1 MSDIWAR
8 ILHTWNDL
16 TGRERLL
23 LSFAGAVVA
32 LMAVYMLAINPFLT
46 ASTQAQA
53 QAQSAESQLEAM
65 VKMRGQYDA
74 VQQRLSSVEERIH
87 QDKKR
92 RNMLTLLESL
102 ASKSAAKVDSMQEKR
117 GGTNEAY
124 REKKVEVSLKNVT
137 LEQTVNYLYSIESAD
152 QLFTI
157 KSMRIRTRS
166 DGSNLLDVTF
176 TVSSFE
182 PT

>member
-1 MSDIWAR
+1 
-8 ILHTWNDL
+8 
-16 TGRERLL
+16 
-23 LSFAGAVVA
+23 
-32 LMAVYMLAINPFLT
+32 
-46 ASTQAQA
+46 
-53 QAQSAESQLEAM
+53 
-65 VKMRGQYDA
+65 
-74 VQQRLSSVEERIH
+74 
-87 QDKKR
+87 
-92 RNMLTLLESL
+92 
-102 ASKSAAKVDSMQEKR
+102 MQEKR

>member
-1 MSDIWAR
+1 MNDIWAR
-8 ILHTWNDL
+8 ILHAWNDL
-16 TGRERLL
+16 SGRERLL
-23 LSFAGAVVA
+23 LSSAGAVVA

-46 ASTQAQA
+46 ASTQAQEL
-53 QAQSAESQLEAM
+53 AQSAELQLEAM

-74 VQQRLSSVEERIH
+74 IQQRLVSVEERIH

-102 ASKSAAKVDSMQEKR
+102 ASKAAAKVDSMQEKR
-117 GGTNEAY
+117 GGTNDAY